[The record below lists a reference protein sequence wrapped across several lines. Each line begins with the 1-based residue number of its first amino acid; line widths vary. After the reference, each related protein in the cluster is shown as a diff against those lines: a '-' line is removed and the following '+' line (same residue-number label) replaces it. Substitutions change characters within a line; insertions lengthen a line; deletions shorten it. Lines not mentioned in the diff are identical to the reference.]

1 MLQKYTFRHCQLNW
15 EETPISYV
23 KVHLFTVKQY
33 FQICIFWKKKKKKK
47 KKSIQFK
54 EKAKNILKKIQPL
67 IKKNTK

>member
-47 KKSIQFK
+47 KSVQCKDIA
-54 EKAKNILKKIQPL
+54 EILLINIQPL
-67 IKKNTK
+67 IEKHTQ